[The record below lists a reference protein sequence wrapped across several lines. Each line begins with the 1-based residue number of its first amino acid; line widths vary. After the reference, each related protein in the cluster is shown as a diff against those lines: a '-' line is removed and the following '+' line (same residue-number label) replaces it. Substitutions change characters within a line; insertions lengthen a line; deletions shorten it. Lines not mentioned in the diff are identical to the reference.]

1 MKYKIEKILIGS
13 GLLLMAA
20 SSIGV
25 VGGIYRSFS
34 AMRFNETAGIG
45 AVGNGILFALV
56 SNIAFFVGLVLLIV
70 GVVKL
75 VRKNRS
81 RN

>member
-25 VGGIYRSFS
+25 VAGIYRSFS

-45 AVGNGILFALV
+45 AVGNGILFALA
-56 SNIAFFVGLVLLIV
+56 SNVAFFVGLILLIG

>member
-1 MKYKIEKILIGS
+1 MIHKIEKILISS

-25 VGGIYRSFS
+25 VAGVYRSFS

-45 AVGNGILFALV
+45 AVGNGILFALI

-75 VRKNRS
+75 VRKNTS
-81 RN
+81 RH